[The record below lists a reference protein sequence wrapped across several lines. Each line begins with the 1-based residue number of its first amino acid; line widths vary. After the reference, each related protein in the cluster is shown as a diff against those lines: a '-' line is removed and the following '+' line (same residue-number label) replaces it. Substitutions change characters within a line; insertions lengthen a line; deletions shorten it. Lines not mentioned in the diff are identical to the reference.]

1 MRRGPTFP
9 LKAWNRGWKVRTYSF
24 NLVLT
29 LASEA
34 LRLHDDNANEHTT
47 SKRFPFN
54 IFDIYGMYWVT
65 NSFKRYSPLTES
77 FRIRLAANYK
87 SQFVPRDQVF
97 RLFVLYCSLYINT
110 KRVVSCQVHPY
121 ELFWRVLVCSSPN
134 LRNYKFDVCGK
145 RDS

>member
-34 LRLHDDNANEHTT
+34 LRLHDDNANENTT

-54 IFDIYGMYWVT
+54 IFDMYWVT
-65 NSFKRYSPLTES
+65 NSFKGYSPLTES
-77 FRIRLAANYK
+77 FRITIAANYK

-121 ELFWRVLVCSSPN
+121 EVFWRVLVCSSPN